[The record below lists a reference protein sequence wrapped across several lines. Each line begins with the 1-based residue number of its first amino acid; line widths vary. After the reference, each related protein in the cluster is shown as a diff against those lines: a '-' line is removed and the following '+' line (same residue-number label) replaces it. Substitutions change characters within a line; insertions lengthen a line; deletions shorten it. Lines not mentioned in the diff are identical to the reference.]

1 MAAESRLEKMV
12 PRPIL
17 PKPRQRAPL
26 RLQSMPTVPGLKE
39 KATSQSPP
47 ALEGKHTHTSDYV
60 QLMMISL
67 PVRFREC
74 SSSSSGDRKKIDGDG
89 RVCRN
94 LRSKQCHHHLV
105 TWVHDRPVGIISC
118 VARHSNLVHFCRSFL
133 SQSALENFLTP
144 LSVG

>member
-1 MAAESRLEKMV
+1 MIYYDLS
-12 PRPIL
+12 P
-17 PKPRQRAPL
+17 
-26 RLQSMPTVPGLKE
+26 SDGLFTKGDDNGTWTE
-39 KATSQSPP
+39 V
-47 ALEGKHTHTSDYV
+47 TSDYV

-74 SSSSSGDRKKIDGDG
+74 SSSSGDRKKIGGDG

-105 TWVHDRPVGIISC
+105 IWVHDRPVGIISC

-133 SQSALENFLTP
+133 SQSALDNFLTP